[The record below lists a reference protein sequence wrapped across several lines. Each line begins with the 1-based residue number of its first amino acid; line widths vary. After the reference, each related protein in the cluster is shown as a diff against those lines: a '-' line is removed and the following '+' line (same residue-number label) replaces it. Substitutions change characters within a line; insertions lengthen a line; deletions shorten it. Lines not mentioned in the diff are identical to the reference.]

1 MNEIRTEEIRVEI
14 SSDGKVKITVSGM
27 KGDTCR
33 DATKHL
39 EELLGVV
46 EERVSDPNPV
56 GGVLGDGIVVVPT
69 PVTPLQ

>member
-14 SSDGKVKITVSGM
+14 SSDGKVKIAVSGM

-46 EERVSDPNPV
+46 EERVSDPNLV
-56 GGVLGDGIVVVPT
+56 GGVAGDRT
-69 PVTPLQ
+69 PVRPSQ

>member
-39 EELLGVV
+39 EEQLGVV

-56 GGVLGDGIVVVPT
+56 GGGVGDRT
-69 PVTPLQ
+69 PVRPLQ

>member
-1 MNEIRTEEIRVEI
+1 
-14 SSDGKVKITVSGM
+14 M
-27 KGDTCR
+27 KGVTCR

-46 EERVSDPNPV
+46 EERVSDPNLV
-56 GGVLGDGIVVVPT
+56 GGVVGDGIVVVPT

>member
-46 EERVSDPNPV
+46 EERVSDPNLV
-56 GGVLGDGIVVVPT
+56 GGVAGDRT
-69 PVTPLQ
+69 PVRPSQ